1 MSTEKKEYTLKEL
14 IAETAENQQEN
25 DFFELE
31 KPALLE
37 INLKGQK
44 IMAKAGS
51 MVAYLGNIDFKRE
64 GLLSKGLGGLIKK
77 AISGEG
83 TSLMHAAGTGK
94 LYLADEGKKVK
105 IIKLQN
111 ESIFVNGNDVLALE
125 DSIQNEI
132 KMLKSIAGMISG
144 GLFQVKL
151 SGSGYIAI
159 TTHGEPILLRVHAN
173 QPVYTDP
180 HATVAWSENLSPNIK
195 TNLTFGSFIG
205 RGSGESLQLEFF
217 GEGWVLVQ
225 PYEEVK
231 YAQKSH

>member
-1 MSTEKKEYTLKEL
+1 MNKREYTLNEF
-14 IAETAENQQEN
+14 IREAAEDPNEN

-37 INLKGQK
+37 VNMRNQK

-51 MVAYLGNIDFKRE
+51 MVSYIGNIDFKRE
-64 GLLSKGLGGLIKK
+64 GMLSKGIGGLLKK

-83 TSLMHAAGTGK
+83 TSLMYAAGTGK

-111 ESIFVNGNDVLALE
+111 EAIFVNGNDVLALE
-125 DSIQNEI
+125 ESIKNEI
-132 KMLKSIAGMISG
+132 KMLKSVAGMMSG

-159 TTHGEPILLRVHAN
+159 TTHGEPILLRVSHN
-173 QPVYTDP
+173 QPVFTDP
-180 HATVAWSENLSPNIK
+180 NATVAWSENLSPKIK

-205 RGSGESLQLEFF
+205 RGSGESFQLEFA

-231 YAQKSH
+231 YAPKS

>member
-1 MSTEKKEYTLKEL
+1 MAQKEYTLNEL
-14 IAETAENQQEN
+14 IQESAENPSEN

-31 KPALLE
+31 KPAMLE
-37 INLKGQK
+37 VNLKNQK
-44 IMAKAGS
+44 ILAKAGS
-51 MVAYLGNIDFKRE
+51 MVAYIGNIDFKRE
-64 GLLSKGLGGLIKK
+64 GLLSKGLGGLLKK

-83 TSLMHAAGTGK
+83 TSLMHATGTGK

-111 ESIFVNGNDVLALE
+111 EAVFVNGNDVLALE
-125 DSIQNEI
+125 DNIKNEI
-132 KMLKSIAGMISG
+132 KMLKSIAGMMSG

-159 TTHGEPILLRVHAN
+159 TTHGEPILLRVTGN
-173 QPVYTDP
+173 QAVYTDP
-180 HATVAWSENLSPNIK
+180 NATVAWSENLTPNIK

-205 RGSGESLQLEFF
+205 RGSGESFQLEFF

-231 YAQKSH
+231 YAAKS

>member
-1 MSTEKKEYTLKEL
+1 MESKKEYTLTEL
-14 IAETAENQQEN
+14 IHESAENPNEN

-31 KPALLE
+31 KPAMLE
-37 INLKGQK
+37 VNLRNQK

-51 MVAYLGNIDFKRE
+51 MVAYIGNIDFKRE

-111 ESIFVNGNDVLALE
+111 ESVFVNGNDVLAID
-125 DSIQNEI
+125 DSIKNEI
-132 KMLKSIAGMISG
+132 KMLKSIAGMLSG

-159 TTHGEPILLRVHAN
+159 TTHGEPILLRVSPN

-180 HATVAWSENLSPNIK
+180 NATVAWSENLSPNIK

-205 RGSGESLQLEFF
+205 RGSGESFQLEFF

-231 YAQKSH
+231 YAQKS

>member
-1 MSTEKKEYTLKEL
+1 METKKEYTLKEL
-14 IAETAENQQEN
+14 IHESAEDPNEN

-37 INLKGQK
+37 VNLRNQK

-51 MVAYLGNIDFKRE
+51 MVAYIGNVDFKRE
-64 GLLSKGLGGLIKK
+64 GLLSKGLGGLLKK

-83 TSLMHAAGTGK
+83 TSLMHASGTGK

-111 ESIFVNGNDVLALE
+111 ESVFVNGNDVLALE
-125 DSIQNEI
+125 DTIKNEI
-132 KMLKSIAGMISG
+132 KMLKSVAGMMSG

-159 TTHGEPILLRVHAN
+159 TTHGEPILLRVSAN

-180 HATVAWSENLSPNIK
+180 NATVAWSENLSPNIK

-205 RGSGESLQLEFF
+205 RGSGESFQLEFF

-231 YAQKSH
+231 YAQK

>member
-1 MSTEKKEYTLKEL
+1 MDKREYTLNEFIL
-14 IAETAENQQEN
+14 EAAEDPNEN

-31 KPALLE
+31 KPAMLE
-37 INLKGQK
+37 VNLKNQQ

-51 MVAYLGNIDFKRE
+51 MVAYIGNIDFKRE
-64 GLLSKGLGGLIKK
+64 GMLSKGLGGLLKK
-77 AISGEG
+77 AFSGEG
-83 TSLMHAAGTGK
+83 ASLMFATGTGK

-111 ESIFVNGNDVLALE
+111 EAIFVNGNDVLAME
-125 DSIQNEI
+125 DSISNDI
-132 KMLKSIAGMISG
+132 KMLKSVAGMLSG

-159 TTHGEPILLRVHAN
+159 TTHGEPILLRVTPG

-180 HATVAWSENLSPNIK
+180 NATVAWSEKLSPNIK

-205 RGSGESLQLEFF
+205 RGSGESFQLEFS

-225 PYEEVK
+225 PFEEVK
-231 YAQKSH
+231 YEAKS

>member
-1 MSTEKKEYTLKEL
+1 METKKEYTLKEL
-14 IAETAENQQEN
+14 IQESAEDPNEN

-37 INLKGQK
+37 VNLRNQK

-51 MVAYLGNIDFKRE
+51 MVAYIGNVDFKRE
-64 GLLSKGLGGLIKK
+64 GLLSKGLGGLLKK

-111 ESIFVNGNDVLALE
+111 ESVFVNGNDVLALE
-125 DSIQNEI
+125 DSIKNEI
-132 KMLKSIAGMISG
+132 KMLKSVAGMMSG

-159 TTHGEPILLRVHAN
+159 TTHGEPILLRVSAN

-180 HATVAWSENLSPNIK
+180 NATVAWSENLSPNIK

-205 RGSGESLQLEFF
+205 RGSGESFQLEFF

-231 YAQKSH
+231 YAQK

>member
-1 MSTEKKEYTLKEL
+1 MAQKEYTLSEL
-14 IAETAENQQEN
+14 IQESAENPNEN

-37 INLKGQK
+37 VNLKNQK
-44 IMAKAGS
+44 ILAKAGS
-51 MVAYLGNIDFKRE
+51 MVAYIGNIDFKRE
-64 GLLSKGLGGLIKK
+64 GLLSKGLGGLLKK

-83 TSLMHAAGTGK
+83 TSLMHATGSGK

-111 ESIFVNGNDVLALE
+111 ESVFVNGNDVLALE
-125 DSIQNEI
+125 EGVKNEI
-132 KMLKSIAGMISG
+132 KMLKSIAGMMSG

-159 TTHGEPILLRVHAN
+159 TTHGEPILLRVTGN
-173 QPVYTDP
+173 QAVYTDP
-180 HATVAWSENLSPNIK
+180 NATVAWSENLTPNIK

-205 RGSGESLQLEFF
+205 RGSGESFQLEFF

-231 YAQKSH
+231 YAAKS

>member
-1 MSTEKKEYTLKEL
+1 METKKEYTLKEL
-14 IAETAENQQEN
+14 IQESAEDPNEN

-37 INLKGQK
+37 VNLKNQK

-51 MVAYLGNIDFKRE
+51 MVAYIGNVDFKRE
-64 GLLSKGLGGLIKK
+64 GLLSKGLGGLLKK

-83 TSLMHAAGTGK
+83 TSLMHATGTGK

-111 ESIFVNGNDVLALE
+111 ESVFVNGNDVLALE
-125 DSIQNEI
+125 DSIKNEI
-132 KMLKSIAGMISG
+132 KMLKSVAGMMSG

-159 TTHGEPILLRVHAN
+159 TTHGEPILLRVSAN

-180 HATVAWSENLSPNIK
+180 NATVAWSENLSPNIK

-205 RGSGESLQLEFF
+205 RGSGESFQLEFF

-231 YAQKSH
+231 YAQK

>member
-1 MSTEKKEYTLKEL
+1 MAQKEYTLNEL
-14 IAETAENQQEN
+14 IQESAENPNEN

-31 KPALLE
+31 KPAMLE
-37 INLKGQK
+37 VNLKNQK
-44 IMAKAGS
+44 ILAKAGS
-51 MVAYLGNIDFKRE
+51 MVAYIGNIDFKRE
-64 GLLSKGLGGLIKK
+64 GLLSKGLGGLLKK

-83 TSLMHAAGTGK
+83 TSLMHATGTGK

-111 ESIFVNGNDVLALE
+111 EAVFVNGNDVLALE
-125 DSIQNEI
+125 ENIKNEI
-132 KMLKSIAGMISG
+132 KMLKSIAGMMSG

-159 TTHGEPILLRVHAN
+159 TTHGEPILLRVTGN
-173 QPVYTDP
+173 QAVYTDP
-180 HATVAWSENLSPNIK
+180 NATVAWSENLTPNIK

-205 RGSGESLQLEFF
+205 RGSGESFQLEFF

-231 YAQKSH
+231 YAAKS

>member
-1 MSTEKKEYTLKEL
+1 METKREYTLNEL
-14 IAETAENQQEN
+14 IQESAENPNEN

-31 KPALLE
+31 KPAMLE
-37 INLKGQK
+37 VNLKNQK
-44 IMAKAGS
+44 ILAKSGS
-51 MVAYLGNIDFKRE
+51 MVSYIGNIHFKRE
-64 GLLSKGLGGLIKK
+64 GLLSKGLGGLLKK

-105 IIKLQN
+105 IIKLHN

-125 DSIQNEI
+125 DGIKNEI
-132 KMLKSIAGMISG
+132 KILKSIAGMMSG
-144 GLFQVKL
+144 GLFQVRL

-159 TTHGEPILLRVHAN
+159 TTHGEPLLLKVSAN

-180 HATVAWSENLSPNIK
+180 NATVAWSENLSPNIK

-205 RGSGESLQLEFF
+205 RGSGESFQLEFF

-231 YAQKSH
+231 YAQKS

>member
-1 MSTEKKEYTLKEL
+1 MAQKEYTLNEL
-14 IAETAENQQEN
+14 IQESAENPNEN

-31 KPALLE
+31 KPAMLE
-37 INLKGQK
+37 VNLKNQK
-44 IMAKAGS
+44 ILAKAGS
-51 MVAYLGNIDFKRE
+51 MVAYIGNIDFKRE
-64 GLLSKGLGGLIKK
+64 GLLSKGLGGLLKK

-83 TSLMHAAGTGK
+83 TSLMHATGTGK

-111 ESIFVNGNDVLALE
+111 EAVFVNGNDVLALE
-125 DSIQNEI
+125 DNIKNEI
-132 KMLKSIAGMISG
+132 KMLKSIAGMMSG

-159 TTHGEPILLRVHAN
+159 TTHGEPILLRVTGN

-180 HATVAWSENLSPNIK
+180 NATVAWSENLTPNIK

-205 RGSGESLQLEFF
+205 RGSGESFQLEFF

-231 YAQKSH
+231 YAAKS

>member
-1 MSTEKKEYTLKEL
+1 MEKKEYTLNEL
-14 IAETAENQQEN
+14 IRESAEDPNEN

-31 KPALLE
+31 KPAMLE
-37 INLKGQK
+37 VNLKNQK
-44 IMAKAGS
+44 ILAKAGS
-51 MVAYLGNIDFKRE
+51 MVAYIGNVDFKRE
-64 GLLSKGLGGLIKK
+64 GLLSKGLGGLLKK

-125 DSIQNEI
+125 ESIKNEI
-132 KMLKSIAGMISG
+132 KMLKSVAGMMSG

-159 TTHGEPILLRVHAN
+159 TTHGEPILLRVSAS

-180 HATVAWSENLSPNIK
+180 NATVAWSENLSPNIK

-205 RGSGESLQLEFF
+205 RGSGESFQLEFF

-231 YAQKSH
+231 YAQKS

>member
-1 MSTEKKEYTLKEL
+1 METKKEYTLKEL
-14 IAETAENQQEN
+14 IHESAEDPNEN

-37 INLKGQK
+37 VNLRNQK

-51 MVAYLGNIDFKRE
+51 MVAYIGNVDFKRE
-64 GLLSKGLGGLIKK
+64 GLLSKGLGGLLKK

-111 ESIFVNGNDVLALE
+111 ESVFVNGNDVLALE
-125 DSIQNEI
+125 DSIKNEI
-132 KMLKSIAGMISG
+132 KMLKSVAGMMSG

-159 TTHGEPILLRVHAN
+159 TTHGEPILLRVSAN

-180 HATVAWSENLSPNIK
+180 NATVAWSENLSPNIK

-205 RGSGESLQLEFF
+205 RGSGESFQLEFF

-231 YAQKSH
+231 YAQK

>member
-1 MSTEKKEYTLKEL
+1 MEKREYTLNEL
-14 IAETAENQQEN
+14 IRESAEDPNEN

-31 KPALLE
+31 KPAMLE
-37 INLKGQK
+37 VNLKNQK
-44 IMAKAGS
+44 ILAKAGS
-51 MVAYLGNIDFKRE
+51 MVAYIGNVDFKRE
-64 GLLSKGLGGLIKK
+64 GLLSKGLGGLLKK

-83 TSLMHAAGTGK
+83 TSLMHASGTGK

-105 IIKLQN
+105 IVKLQN

-125 DSIQNEI
+125 DTIKNEI
-132 KMLKSIAGMISG
+132 KMLKSVAGMISG

-159 TTHGEPILLRVHAN
+159 TTHGEPILLRVSAN

-180 HATVAWSENLSPNIK
+180 NATVAWSENLSPNIK

-205 RGSGESLQLEFF
+205 RGSGESFQLEFF

-231 YAQKSH
+231 YAQKS

>member
-1 MSTEKKEYTLKEL
+1 MEKREYTLNEL
-14 IAETAENQQEN
+14 IQESAENPNEN

-31 KPALLE
+31 KPAMLE
-37 INLKGQK
+37 VNLKNQK
-44 IMAKAGS
+44 IMAKAGT
-51 MVAYLGNIDFKRE
+51 MVAYIGNIDFKRE
-64 GLLSKGLGGLIKK
+64 GLLSKGLGGLLKK

-83 TSLMHAAGTGK
+83 TSLMHATGTGK

-111 ESIFVNGNDVLALE
+111 ESVFVNGNDILALE
-125 DSIQNEI
+125 GSIKNEI
-132 KMLKSIAGMISG
+132 KMLKSVAGMLSG
-144 GLFQVKL
+144 GLFQVRL

-159 TTHGEPILLRVHAN
+159 TTHGEPILLRVSAN

-180 HATVAWSENLSPNIK
+180 NATVAWSENLSPNIK

-205 RGSGESLQLEFF
+205 RGSGESFQLEFF

-231 YAQKSH
+231 YAAKS

>member
-1 MSTEKKEYTLKEL
+1 MAQKEYTLNEL
-14 IAETAENQQEN
+14 IQESAENPNEN

-31 KPALLE
+31 KPAMLE
-37 INLKGQK
+37 VNLKNQK
-44 IMAKAGS
+44 ILAKAGS
-51 MVAYLGNIDFKRE
+51 MVAYIGNIDFKRE
-64 GLLSKGLGGLIKK
+64 GLLSKGLGGLLKK

-83 TSLMHAAGTGK
+83 TSLMHATGTGK

-111 ESIFVNGNDVLALE
+111 EAVFVNGNDVLALE
-125 DSIQNEI
+125 ENIKNEI
-132 KMLKSIAGMISG
+132 KMLKSIAGMMSG

-159 TTHGEPILLRVHAN
+159 TTHGEPILLRVTGN
-173 QPVYTDP
+173 QAVYTDP
-180 HATVAWSENLSPNIK
+180 NATVAWSETLTPNIK

-205 RGSGESLQLEFF
+205 RGSGESFQLEFF

-231 YAQKSH
+231 YAAKS

>member
-1 MSTEKKEYTLKEL
+1 METKKEYTLKEL
-14 IAETAENQQEN
+14 IHESAEDPNEN

-37 INLKGQK
+37 VNLRNQK

-51 MVAYLGNIDFKRE
+51 MVAYIGNVDFKRE
-64 GLLSKGLGGLIKK
+64 GLLSKGLGGLLKK
-77 AISGEG
+77 ALSGEG

-125 DSIQNEI
+125 DTIKNEI
-132 KMLKSIAGMISG
+132 KMLKSVAGMMSG

-159 TTHGEPILLRVHAN
+159 TTHGEPILLKVSAN

-180 HATVAWSENLSPNIK
+180 NATVAWSENLSPNIK

-205 RGSGESLQLEFF
+205 RGSGESFQLEFF

-231 YAQKSH
+231 YVQK

>member
-1 MSTEKKEYTLKEL
+1 MAQKEYTLNEL
-14 IAETAENQQEN
+14 IQESAENPNEN

-31 KPALLE
+31 KPAMLE
-37 INLKGQK
+37 VNLKNQK

-51 MVAYLGNIDFKRE
+51 MVAYIGNIDFKRE
-64 GLLSKGLGGLIKK
+64 GLLSKGLGGLLKK

-83 TSLMHAAGTGK
+83 TSLMHATGTGK

-111 ESIFVNGNDVLALE
+111 ESVFVNGNDVLALE
-125 DSIQNEI
+125 EGIKNEI
-132 KMLKSIAGMISG
+132 KMLKSIAGMMSG

-151 SGSGYIAI
+151 SGTGYIAI
-159 TTHGEPILLRVHAN
+159 TTHGEPILLRVTDN

-180 HATVAWSENLSPNIK
+180 NATVAWSENLTPNIK

-205 RGSGESLQLEFF
+205 RGSGESFQLEFF

-231 YAQKSH
+231 YAAKS

>member
-1 MSTEKKEYTLKEL
+1 MEKKEYTLSEL
-14 IAETAENQQEN
+14 IQESAEDPNES

-31 KPALLE
+31 KPAMLE
-37 INLKGQK
+37 VNLKNQS
-44 IMAKAGS
+44 IMAKAGA
-51 MVAYLGNIDFKRE
+51 MVAYIGNIDFKKE
-64 GLLSKGLGGLIKK
+64 GLFSKGLGGLLKK

-83 TSLMHAAGTGK
+83 TSLMHASGTGK

-111 ESIFVNGNDVLALE
+111 ESIFVNGNDVLAL
-125 DSIQNEI
+125 DGSIKNDI
-132 KMLKSIAGMISG
+132 KMLKSIAGMMSG

-159 TTHGEPILLRVHAN
+159 TTHGEPILLKVTFN

-180 HATVAWSENLSPNIK
+180 NATVAWSENLSPNIK

-205 RGSGESLQLEFF
+205 RGSGESFQLEFA

-225 PYEEVK
+225 PFEEVK
-231 YAQKSH
+231 YVAKS

>member
-1 MSTEKKEYTLKEL
+1 MEKKEYTLTEL
-14 IAETAENQQEN
+14 IRESAEDPNEN

-31 KPALLE
+31 KPAMLE
-37 INLKGQK
+37 VNLKNQK

-51 MVAYLGNIDFKRE
+51 MVAYIGNIDFKRE
-64 GLLSKGLGGLIKK
+64 GLLSKGLGGLLKK

-111 ESIFVNGNDVLALE
+111 ESVFVNGNDVLALE
-125 DSIQNEI
+125 DSIKNEI
-132 KMLKSIAGMISG
+132 KMLKSVAGMMSG

-159 TTHGEPILLRVHAN
+159 TTHGEPILLRVSDN

-180 HATVAWSENLSPNIK
+180 NATVAWSENLSPNIK

-205 RGSGESLQLEFF
+205 RGSGESFQLEFF

-225 PYEEVK
+225 PYEEIK
-231 YAQKSH
+231 YAASKS

>member
-1 MSTEKKEYTLKEL
+1 MEKREYTLNEL
-14 IAETAENQQEN
+14 IKETAEDPNEN

-31 KPALLE
+31 KPSLLE
-37 INLKGQK
+37 VNLKNQQ

-51 MVAYLGNIDFKRE
+51 MVAYIGNIDFKRE
-64 GLLSKGLGGLIKK
+64 GLLSKGLGGLLKK

-83 TSLMHAAGTGK
+83 ASLMHAKGTGK

-111 ESIFVNGNDVLALE
+111 ESIFVNGNDVLAIE
-125 DSIQNEI
+125 ENIKNEI
-132 KMLKSIAGMISG
+132 KMLKSVAGMLSG

-159 TTHGEPILLRVHAN
+159 TTHGEPILLRVTAN

-180 HATVAWSENLSPNIK
+180 NATVAWSENLSPNIK

-205 RGSGESLQLEFF
+205 RGSGESFQLEFF

-231 YAQKSH
+231 YKTSS

>member
-1 MSTEKKEYTLKEL
+1 METKKEYTLKEL
-14 IAETAENQQEN
+14 IHESAEDPNEN

-37 INLKGQK
+37 VNLKNQK

-51 MVAYLGNIDFKRE
+51 MVAYIGNVDFKRE
-64 GLLSKGLGGLIKK
+64 GLLSKGLGGLLKK

-125 DSIQNEI
+125 DTIKNEI
-132 KMLKSIAGMISG
+132 KMLKSVAGMMSG

-159 TTHGEPILLRVHAN
+159 TTHGEPILLKVSAN

-180 HATVAWSENLSPNIK
+180 NATVAWSENLSPNIK

-205 RGSGESLQLEFF
+205 RGSGESFQLEFF

-231 YAQKSH
+231 YVQK

>member
-1 MSTEKKEYTLKEL
+1 MEKREYTLNEL
-14 IAETAENQQEN
+14 IRESAEDPNEN

-31 KPALLE
+31 KPAMLE
-37 INLKGQK
+37 VNLKNQK
-44 IMAKAGS
+44 ILAKAGS
-51 MVAYLGNIDFKRE
+51 MVAYTGNVDFKRE
-64 GLLSKGLGGLIKK
+64 GLLSKGLGGLLKK

-83 TSLMHAAGTGK
+83 TSLMHASGTGK

-105 IIKLQN
+105 IVKLQN

-125 DSIQNEI
+125 DTIKNEI
-132 KMLKSIAGMISG
+132 KMLKSIAGMMSG

-159 TTHGEPILLRVHAN
+159 TTHGEPILLRVSAN

-180 HATVAWSENLSPNIK
+180 NATVAWSENLSPNIK

-205 RGSGESLQLEFF
+205 RGSGESFQLEFF

-231 YAQKSH
+231 YAQKS

>member
-1 MSTEKKEYTLKEL
+1 MAQKEYTLNEF
-14 IAETAENQQEN
+14 IQESAENPNEN

-31 KPALLE
+31 KPAMLE
-37 INLKGQK
+37 VNLKNQR
-44 IMAKAGS
+44 ILAKAGS
-51 MVAYLGNIDFKRE
+51 MVAYIGNIDFKRE
-64 GLLSKGLGGLIKK
+64 GLLSKGLGGLLKK

-83 TSLMHAAGTGK
+83 TSLMHATGTGK

-111 ESIFVNGNDVLALE
+111 ESVFVNGNDVLALE
-125 DSIQNEI
+125 ENIKNEI
-132 KMLKSIAGMISG
+132 KMLKSIAGMMSG

-159 TTHGEPILLRVHAN
+159 TTHGEPILLRVTGN

-180 HATVAWSENLSPNIK
+180 NATVAWSENLTPNIK

-205 RGSGESLQLEFF
+205 RGSGESFQLEFF

-231 YAQKSH
+231 YAAKS

>member
-1 MSTEKKEYTLKEL
+1 METKKEYTLKEL
-14 IAETAENQQEN
+14 IHESAEDPNEN

-37 INLKGQK
+37 VNLRNQK

-51 MVAYLGNIDFKRE
+51 MVAYIGNVDFKRE
-64 GLLSKGLGGLIKK
+64 GLLSKGLGGLLKK

-125 DSIQNEI
+125 DTIKNEI
-132 KMLKSIAGMISG
+132 KMLKSVAGMMSG

-159 TTHGEPILLRVHAN
+159 TTHGEPILLKVSAN

-180 HATVAWSENLSPNIK
+180 NATVAWSENLSPNIK

-205 RGSGESLQLEFF
+205 RGSGESFQLEFF

-231 YAQKSH
+231 YVQK

>member
-1 MSTEKKEYTLKEL
+1 METKKEYTLKEL
-14 IAETAENQQEN
+14 IHESAEDPNEN

-37 INLKGQK
+37 VNLRNQK

-51 MVAYLGNIDFKRE
+51 MVAYIGNVDFKRE
-64 GLLSKGLGGLIKK
+64 GLLSKGLGGLLKK

-111 ESIFVNGNDVLALE
+111 ESIYVNGNDVLALE
-125 DSIQNEI
+125 DTIKNEI
-132 KMLKSIAGMISG
+132 KMLKSVAGMMSG

-159 TTHGEPILLRVHAN
+159 TTHGEPILLKVSAN

-180 HATVAWSENLSPNIK
+180 NATVAWSENLSPNIK

-205 RGSGESLQLEFF
+205 RGSGESFQLEFF

-231 YAQKSH
+231 YVQK

>member
-1 MSTEKKEYTLKEL
+1 MESKKEYTLNEL
-14 IAETAENQQEN
+14 IQESAENPNEN

-31 KPALLE
+31 KPAMLE
-37 INLKGQK
+37 VNLRNQK

-51 MVAYLGNIDFKRE
+51 MVAYIGNIDFKRE
-64 GLLSKGLGGLIKK
+64 GLLSKGLGGLLKK

-83 TSLMHAAGTGK
+83 TSLMHASGTGK

-125 DSIQNEI
+125 DSIKNEI
-132 KMLKSIAGMISG
+132 KLLKSIAGMLSG
-144 GLFQVKL
+144 GLFQVRL

-159 TTHGEPILLRVHAN
+159 TTHGEPILLKVSAN

-180 HATVAWSENLSPNIK
+180 NATVAWSENLSPNIK

-205 RGSGESLQLEFF
+205 RGSGESFQLEFF

-231 YAQKSH
+231 YAQKS

>member
-1 MSTEKKEYTLKEL
+1 MAQKEYTLNEL
-14 IAETAENQQEN
+14 IQESAENPNEN

-31 KPALLE
+31 KPAMLE
-37 INLKGQK
+37 VNLKNQK
-44 IMAKAGS
+44 ILAKAGS
-51 MVAYLGNIDFKRE
+51 MVAYIGNIDFKRE
-64 GLLSKGLGGLIKK
+64 GLLSKGLGDLLKK

-83 TSLMHAAGTGK
+83 TSLMHATGTGK

-111 ESIFVNGNDVLALE
+111 ESVFVNGNDVLALE
-125 DSIQNEI
+125 EGIKNEI
-132 KMLKSIAGMISG
+132 KMLKSIAGMMSG

-159 TTHGEPILLRVHAN
+159 TTHGEPILLRVTGN

-180 HATVAWSENLSPNIK
+180 NATVAWSENLTPNIK

-205 RGSGESLQLEFF
+205 RGSGESFQLEFF

-231 YAQKSH
+231 YVAKS

>member
-1 MSTEKKEYTLKEL
+1 METKGTYTLTEL
-14 IAETAENQQEN
+14 IQESAENPNEN

-31 KPALLE
+31 KPAMLE
-37 INLKGQK
+37 VNLKNQK
-44 IMAKAGS
+44 ILAKAGS
-51 MVAYLGNIDFKRE
+51 MVGYVGNIDFKRE
-64 GLLSKGLGGLIKK
+64 GLLSKGLGGLLKK

-111 ESIFVNGNDVLALE
+111 ESVFVNGNDVLALE
-125 DSIQNEI
+125 ESVKNEI
-132 KMLKSIAGMISG
+132 KMLKSIAGMMSG

-151 SGSGYIAI
+151 SGTGYIAI
-159 TTHGEPILLRVHAN
+159 TTHGEPILLRVSAN

-180 HATVAWSENLSPNIK
+180 NATVAWSENLSPNIK

-205 RGSGESLQLEFF
+205 RGSGESFQLEFF
-217 GEGWVLVQ
+217 GEGWVLIQ

-231 YAQKSH
+231 YAQKS

>member
-1 MSTEKKEYTLKEL
+1 MDKKEYTLAEL
-14 IAETAENQQEN
+14 IQETTENSNEN

-31 KPALLE
+31 KPSMLE
-37 INLKGQK
+37 INMKNQK
-44 IMAKAGS
+44 ILAKAGS
-51 MVAYLGNIDFKRE
+51 MVAYTGAINFKRE
-64 GLLSKGLGGLIKK
+64 GMLNKGLGGLLKK

-83 TSLMHAAGTGK
+83 TSLMHATGSGK

-111 ESIFVNGNDVLALE
+111 EAIFVNGNDVLALE
-125 DSIQNEI
+125 DTISNDI
-132 KMLKSIAGMISG
+132 KMLKSIAGMMSG

-151 SGSGYIAI
+151 SGTGYIAI
-159 TTHGEPILLRVHAN
+159 TTHGEPLLLKVNAN

-180 HATVAWSENLSPNIK
+180 NATVAWSANLAPNIK
-195 TNLTFGSFIG
+195 TNITFGSFIG
-205 RGSGESLQLEFF
+205 RGSGESFQLEFV

-231 YAQKSH
+231 YAQKS

>member
-1 MSTEKKEYTLKEL
+1 METNNEYTLAAL
-14 IAETAENQQEN
+14 IQESAENPNEN

-31 KPALLE
+31 KPAMLE
-37 INLKGQK
+37 VNLKNQR
-44 IMAKAGS
+44 ILAKAGS
-51 MVAYLGNIDFKRE
+51 MVAYIGNIDFKKE
-64 GLLSKGLGGLIKK
+64 GLLSKGLGGLLKK

-125 DSIQNEI
+125 ESIKNEI
-132 KMLKSIAGMISG
+132 KMLKSVAGMMSG

-159 TTHGEPILLRVHAN
+159 TTHGEPILLRVSAN

-180 HATVAWSENLSPNIK
+180 NATVAWSENLSPNIK

-205 RGSGESLQLEFF
+205 RGSGESFQLEFF

-231 YAQKSH
+231 YVQKS